1 MRLSFM
7 SSLQWTPNNLPSN
20 SRSNSEGKC
29 RKDIHIREQ
38 RRAPIFRAQDEE
50 DTAQH
55 ISQNVQLSI
64 AQFAYTVFPL
74 LFLQDELLRS

>member
-1 MRLSFM
+1 MQERH
-7 SSLQWTPNNLPSN
+7 PYY
-20 SRSNSEGKC
+20 
-29 RKDIHIREQ
+29 REQ

-55 ISQNVQLSI
+55 ISQNVQLFI